1 LGKIRWYKRDPDAAL
16 SGMMGL
22 TLEERGAYNTVLDLL
37 YSRAGNLPDDDRFIC
52 GWLRC
57 DPRIW
62 RRIKQRLVDLKKLVI
77 ESGQIT
83 NYRATSEIT
92 MALHRLEDAAEAGRS
107 SARRRACVS
116 KENNDIAPTTVE
128 KTDQLTTTTTTSRI
142 IKKRNGTQVLKG
154 LIDFSDPENRNA
166 FADNK
171 VAAVLGWDVVIAARD
186 PSAEGHAKAREAAL
200 RVSQSLSVRWE
211 AH

>member
-128 KTDQLTTTTTTSRI
+128 KTDQLTTTTTTTRI

>member
-37 YSRAGNLPDDDRFIC
+37 YSRAGYLPDDDRFIC

-186 PSAEGHAKAREAAL
+186 PSAVGHAKAREAAL
-200 RVSQSLSVRWE
+200 RVSQTLSVRWE

>member
-200 RVSQSLSVRWE
+200 RVSQTLSVRWE